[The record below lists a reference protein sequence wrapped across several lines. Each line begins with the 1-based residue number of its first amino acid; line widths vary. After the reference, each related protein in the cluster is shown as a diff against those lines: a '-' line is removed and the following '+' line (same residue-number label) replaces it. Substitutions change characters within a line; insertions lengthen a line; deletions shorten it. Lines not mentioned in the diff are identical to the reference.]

1 MADVIAILPI
11 EIVIWVFNKADVIA
25 LQVQKADVVA
35 LWLMEFAPYL
45 INIG

>member
-11 EIVIWVFNKADVIA
+11 EIVFGFNKADVIA

-35 LWLMEFAPYL
+35 LWLMEFAIYL
-45 INIG
+45 IDIG